1 MKRHLVQ
8 ILSALFLYLAILQI
22 IFGLEVQLRN
32 GLIDFEVY
40 YRYGK
45 ILTSGRSQYGPE
57 FTQGIPFNSP
67 PSSFILFATLSFIN
81 PLSASLLFT
90 GSSILF
96 FLLTAYSVLK
106 NYFPSKPVR
115 FLILALLF
123 QNFPLK
129 FTLVT
134 GQVNLFVLS
143 FLFLAFLNDRKNKP
157 FLSSIYWSLACMLK
171 LTPVTLSLYFLLR
184 KKYLTLLSGLFIFA
198 GANVFFLFLSPRS
211 LYYLTVHLPVLLTKT
226 GSVTTLYDHSLR
238 AFLAR
243 VGFSGNLYWSVLL
256 IVLLFILI
264 IRKFT
269 SLGNLSFFSLILMT
283 TVIGTPFAWQHHYIL
298 TFPGFIAASI
308 RIYRTRFLSPGYR
321 IRFLLTLV
329 SAVLVGMHFRDI
341 TRPPTSNP
349 FIISHALIGSLIL
362 FGLLLIA

>member
-8 ILSALFLYLAILQI
+8 ILSVLFLYLAILQI

-45 ILTSGRSQYGPE
+45 ILTSGRSPYGPE
-57 FTQGIPFNSP
+57 FTQGIPFNYP

-211 LYYLTVHLPVLLTKT
+211 LYYLTVHLPVL
-226 GSVTTLYDHSLR
+226 
-238 AFLAR
+238 F
-243 VGFSGNLYWSVLL
+243 

-269 SLGNLSFFSLILMT
+269 SLGNLSFFSLILIT